1 MTLGEVAELATDT
14 PDLASTVDAV
24 LSPLTTDVELAYV
37 QWSAES

>member
-1 MTLGEVAELATDT
+1 MTPGEAAEVAAGI

-24 LSPLTTDVELAYV
+24 LSPLSTDVELAYV